1 MIERHSDS
9 MRQMRVLNYFV
20 RRYIDRKVNR
30 EMSYQE
36 ILIDNISQLRAIELG
51 KVKKNKG
58 KNKRDEQNAEKLKDL
73 SMQVT
78 IISALIIKL
87 TYSVYRV

>member
-1 MIERHSDS
+1 M
-9 MRQMRVLNYFV
+9 LNYFV

-30 EMSYQE
+30 ETSYQE
-36 ILIDNISQLRAIELG
+36 ILIDNISHLRAIELG

-78 IISALIIKL
+78 IISALIIKF